1 MNYTVLGY
9 WVSGY
14 AEGDSVA
21 TVVSGL
27 QEVSPGAVIEL
38 FQLILN
44 ITQHGVNQTFYFHAG
59 TNQLE
64 TNVIWQGNTY
74 QALPIEAEGF
84 EWDGQGS
91 LPRPKLRAANILG
104 TITNLIL
111 TLPEGLEGAKVVRI
125 RTLVRFLDA
134 VNFTSGVNSEADP
147 TASWE
152 PEIYYVDRKSS
163 ENRVAVE
170 YELASAFDLVGV
182 RAPKRQCVA
191 RCQWVYRSAECGYT
205 GTTYFNEKD
214 QSVNSRAQDV
224 CSKQLSGCELRF
236 GQYAQL
242 PFGGFPG
249 IGTFF
254 V

>member
-1 MNYTVLGY
+1 MDYVASEY
-9 WVSGY
+9 CVSGY
-14 AEGDSVA
+14 VDTGPSLTSA
-21 TVVSGL
+21 L
-27 QEVSPGAVIEL
+27 QDVSPGAVIEL

-44 ITQHGVNQTFYFHAG
+44 IKQHGLLQTLYFHAG
-59 TNQLE
+59 TNQLD

-74 QALPIEAEGF
+74 AAIPIEADGF

-91 LPRPKLRAANILG
+91 LPRPKIRVANILG

-111 TLPEGLEGAKVVRI
+111 SLPDGLEGAKVVRI
-125 RTLVRFLDA
+125 RTLARFLDA
-134 VNFTSGVNSEADP
+134 ANFSSNTNPEADP

-163 ENRVAVE
+163 ETRVAVE

-182 RAPKRQCVA
+182 RVPKRQCVT
-191 RCQWVYRSAECGYT
+191 RCQWVYRSAECGYK
-205 GTTYFNEKD
+205 GTDFFNEKD
-214 QSVNSRAQDV
+214 EEVTSSALDV

-236 GQYAQL
+236 GQFTEL

>member
-1 MNYTVLGY
+1 MNYVVLGY
-9 WVSGY
+9 YVSGY
-14 AEGDSVA
+14 AEDDSVI
-21 TVVSGL
+21 TSSL

-38 FQLILN
+38 FQLVLN
-44 ITQHGVNQTFYFHAG
+44 TAQHGINQTFYFHAG

-64 TNVIWQGNTY
+64 SNVVWQGNTY
-74 QALPIEAEGF
+74 QAFPIEAEGF

-91 LPRPKLRAANILG
+91 LPRPKIRAANVLG
-104 TITNLIL
+104 TLSNLIL
-111 TLPEGLEGAKVVRI
+111 SLPEGLEGAKVVRI
-125 RTLVRFLDA
+125 RTLARFLDA
-134 VNFTSGVNSEADP
+134 VNFPSSINPTADP
-147 TASWE
+147 NASWE
-152 PEIYYVDRKSS
+152 PEIYYIDRKAS
-163 ENRVAVE
+163 ETRTAVE

-205 GTTYFNEKD
+205 GLTYFNDKD
-214 QSVNSRAQDV
+214 QPVGSSAQDS